1 MCQKE
6 DIRLKRSG
14 VPPTIERNSGAINAT
29 DKLLI
34 IEYAAVTE
42 ILHPSKP
49 ATTGAD
55 VAVAVNTQIITACAR
70 ISLTGRNAI
79 YISALPIYL
88 IASRK

>member
-6 DIRLKRSG
+6 DIRLKLSG

-42 ILHPSKP
+42 ILPQ
-49 ATTGAD
+49 
-55 VAVAVNTQIITACAR
+55 VNQQQQELMLPLLLIHKS
-70 ISLTGRNAI
+70 SLLA
-79 YISALPIYL
+79 PEFH
-88 IASRK
+88 